1 MIIIAFIMI
10 TITISLISDNIMTIS
25 FWMIAIII
33 FTFYVLSHKNSGNS
47 ASSSIVLQLAKVNI
61 ARIII
66 SIVINIMIIMIMII
80 MIMTIVMKI
89 MITGGSRLAAVGS
102 RQLG

>member
-1 MIIIAFIMI
+1 
-10 TITISLISDNIMTIS
+10 MTIS
-25 FWMIAIII
+25 SWMIAIII
-33 FTFYVLSHKNSGNS
+33 FTFCVLSHKNSGNS

-66 SIVINIMIIMIMII
+66 SIVINIMIVMIMIMII
-80 MIMTIVMKI
+80 IIVMII
-89 MITGGSRLAAVGS
+89 MITGGSRLAAIGS

>member
-1 MIIIAFIMI
+1 
-10 TITISLISDNIMTIS
+10 MTIS
-25 FWMIAIII
+25 SWMIAIII
-33 FTFYVLSHKNSGNS
+33 FTFCVLSHKNSGNS

-66 SIVINIMIIMIMII
+66 SIVINIMLVMAMII
-80 MIMTIVMKI
+80 VMII
-89 MITGGSRLAAVGS
+89 MITGGSRLAAIGS

>member
-1 MIIIAFIMI
+1 MV
-10 TITISLISDNIMTIS
+10 ISLISNNIMTIS
-25 FWMIAIII
+25 SWMIAIII
-33 FTFYVLSHKNSGNS
+33 FTFCVLSHKNSGNS

-66 SIVINIMIIMIMII
+66 SSVINIMIFMVTIIMII
-80 MIMTIVMKI
+80 MIIVMII
-89 MITGGSRLAAVGS
+89 MITGGSRLAAIGS

>member
-1 MIIIAFIMI
+1 MIILD
-10 TITISLISDNIMTIS
+10 TIIINMVISLISNNIMTIS
-25 FWMIAIII
+25 SWMIAIII
-33 FTFYVLSHKNSGNS
+33 FTFCVLSHKNSGNS

-66 SIVINIMIIMIMII
+66 SIVINIMIVMII

-89 MITGGSRLAAVGS
+89 MITGGSRLAAIGS